1 MKMVGERNGC
11 YILCDEK
18 CGYGKVWVRK
28 GMENRAADEKED
40 CKASCGRRGLE
51 CISLCVCMCVH
62 YMLATHLRVKS
73 SVL

>member
-1 MKMVGERNGC
+1 MAVTYFAMKNADMARF
-11 YILCDEK
+11 
-18 CGYGKVWVRK
+18 WVRK
-28 GMENRAADEKED
+28 GMENREADEKED

-51 CISLCVCMCVH
+51 CISLCVCMRVH